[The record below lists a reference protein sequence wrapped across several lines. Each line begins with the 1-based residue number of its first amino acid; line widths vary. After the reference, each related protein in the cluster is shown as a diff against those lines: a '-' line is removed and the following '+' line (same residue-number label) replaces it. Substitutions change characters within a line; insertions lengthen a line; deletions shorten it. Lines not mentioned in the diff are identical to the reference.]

1 MKSIPKHILLQLNNF
16 PDDVAKRMI
25 EEYQNEAEHI
35 FPKEKKIEAF
45 KQDDL
50 TILSLYQYSDY
61 QLLLNQ
67 KTEYP
72 YLALLKGLDDL
83 LEQDQN
89 REKDGFPRRIRLG
102 KLLKPA
108 QGQKSQVIV
117 VPTTTEPK
125 LYHHDANPNNEEEFG
140 GTGKGDVGKVIGEKK
155 IKDEEGEQEAEG
167 EGAGNG
173 QGGQHEMLAEAFD
186 IGRILT
192 ERFELPN
199 LKTKGNKKSLTK
211 YTYDLTDRNEGS
223 GQILDKKLTLK
234 KIIQTNILLG
244 KIQKDQVPNPEN
256 FMVAPTDKVYQILS
270 AEKDIEAQA
279 MVFFV
284 RDYSGS
290 MQGKPTEVITLQHLL
305 IYSWLYYQFNKQV
318 ETKFILH
325 DTEAKEVD
333 DFYTYYK
340 ASVAGGTNVY
350 PAFELIT
357 KIIKEQNLAKDYN
370 IYIFYGTDGDDWEAQ
385 GEKTLKAMEELLTYT
400 NRIGITIAKGYAGSG
415 LTTVEKYIESSNIL
429 RDKVDLIRMDSLL
442 AEHAGEARV
451 IEGIKKLIS

>member
-1 MKSIPKHILLQLNNF
+1 MKPIPKEILLHFDSF
-16 PDDVAKRMI
+16 PVEIAERLKK
-25 EEYQNEAEHI
+25 EYQNENQHY
-35 FPKEKKIEAF
+35 FPTEKTK
-45 KQDDL
+45 KSSQN
-50 TILSLYQYSDY
+50 ILSIYEYSDIH
-61 QLLLNQ
+61 LLLNQ
-67 KTEYP
+67 KNNYP
-72 YLALLKGLDDL
+72 YLALLKGIDEL
-83 LEQDQN
+83 LEQDQK
-89 REKDGFPRRIRLG
+89 REKDGFPRKIRLG

-108 QGQKSQVIV
+108 QGQKSQVVI

-125 LYHHDANPNNEEEFG
+125 LYHHDINPNNEEEFG
-140 GTGKGDVGKVIGEKK
+140 GTGEGDVGNVIGQRK
-155 IKDEEGEQEAEG
+155 IEQNGEEEGEQQ
-167 EGAGNG
+167 GAGNG
-173 QGGQHEMLAEAFD
+173 QGGEHEMLAEAFD
-186 IGRILT
+186 IGKILT

-244 KIQKDQVPNPEN
+244 KINKEESPNPED
-256 FMVAPTDKVYQILS
+256 FTVAPTDRVYQILS
-270 AEKDIEAQA
+270 PEKDIEAQA

-290 MQGKPTEVITLQHLL
+290 MQGKPTEVVTLQHLL

-325 DTEAKEVD
+325 DTDAKQVD

-350 PAFELIT
+350 PAFELINT
-357 KIIKEQNLAKDYN
+357 IIKEENLAKDYN
-370 IYIFYGTDGDDWEAQ
+370 IYVFYGTDGDDWESQ
-385 GEKTLKAMEELLTYT
+385 GEKTLKAMEELLTYC
-400 NRIGITIAKGYAGSG
+400 NRIGITIAKGYAGNG
-415 LTTVEKYIESSNIL
+415 LTTVEKYIENSNIL
-429 RDKVDLIRMDSLL
+429 RNKVDLIRMDSLL
-442 AEHAGEARV
+442 ADNTNEGRI

>member
-1 MKSIPKHILLQLNNF
+1 MKPIPKEILSQFDALPEDIAERL
-16 PDDVAKRMI
+16 KK
-25 EEYQNEAEHI
+25 EYQNEEKHH
-35 FPKEKKIEAF
+35 FPVPKKNNTSKEN
-45 KQDDL
+45 
-50 TILSLYQYSDY
+50 ILSIYEYSDI

-67 KTEYP
+67 KNNYP
-72 YLALLKGLDDL
+72 YLSLLKGLDEL
-83 LEQDQN
+83 LAQDQK
-89 REKDGFPRRIRLG
+89 REKDGFPRKIRLG

-108 QGQKSQVIV
+108 QGQKSQVII

-125 LYHHDANPNNEEEFG
+125 LYHHDAQPNQEEEFG
-140 GTGKGDVGKVIGEKK
+140 GTGKGDVGKVIGQKK
-155 IKDEEGEQEAEG
+155 LQDDGEEEEGEGQ
-167 EGAGNG
+167 GAGNG
-173 QGGQHEMLAEAFD
+173 QGGEHEMLAEAFD
-186 IGRILT
+186 IGKILT

-211 YTYDLTDRNEGS
+211 YMYDLTDRNEGS

-244 KIQKDQVPNPEN
+244 KIKKDQTPNPEN
-256 FMVAPTDKVYQILS
+256 FTVAPTDRVYQILS
-270 AEKDIEAQA
+270 PEKDIEAQA

-290 MQGKPTEVITLQHLL
+290 MQGKPTEVVTLQHLL

-350 PAFELIT
+350 PAFELIN

-370 IYIFYGTDGDDWEAQ
+370 IYVFYGTDGDDWEAQ
-385 GEKTLKAMEELLTYT
+385 GEKTLKAMEELLTYS

-415 LTTVEKYIESSNIL
+415 LTTVERYIENSNIL
-429 RDKVDLIRMDSLL
+429 QNKVDLIRMDSLL
-442 AEHAGEARV
+442 ADNTNEGRI